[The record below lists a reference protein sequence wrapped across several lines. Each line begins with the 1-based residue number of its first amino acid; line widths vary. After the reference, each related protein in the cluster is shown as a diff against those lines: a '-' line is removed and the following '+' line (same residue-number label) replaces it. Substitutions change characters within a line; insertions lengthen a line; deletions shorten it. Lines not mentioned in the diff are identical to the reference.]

1 MDKIDI
7 DNNDDTLESE
17 YTFVGNTEEN
27 LTLQSKATRNSLKT
41 LIK

>member
-17 YTFVGNTEEN
+17 YSFMGNTEEN
-27 LTLQSKATRNSLKT
+27 LTL
-41 LIK
+41 